1 MEAVSISDIAL
12 WKPEANVILHQ
23 ALGKLAEETGELQQI
38 VARCLIQGISASDP
52 KTGQIN
58 HERLQEEISDVVA
71 AIRWLRSIGFLR
83 VDSPRED
90 RKLAGFR
97 RWERMLEAD
106 LSIAAGAI
114 RNRIIALIEA
124 RTGIERK
131 TLEAQLDDPM
141 TEMGFS
147 EDHKIDLS
155 ADIWVSMQVPINIA
169 IDLKEEATIE
179 DLVNEIE
186 VRVRKLAEA
195 I

>member
-1 MEAVSISDIAL
+1 MEAVSISDITL

-114 RNRIIALIEA
+114 RNRIFALIEA
-124 RTGIERK
+124 RTRIERK

-141 TEMGFS
+141 IEMGFS

-169 IDLKEEATIE
+169 IDLKEDATIE
-179 DLVNEIE
+179 DLIHE
-186 VRVRKLAEA
+186 VERRVRKLAEA